1 MRALIMVAV
10 ALSALIGSAE
20 AQPLRLRGDAF
31 VDAEPSVGLLV
42 LQGSDTELRWL
53 DAEALVWT
61 GTTELGGD
69 GPGDALVVT
78 VRARDPK
85 GRGEVRLGRFVM
97 ATGAVRP
104 LHVDGIAARV
114 RSRWGTDV
122 EVFGGAPVV
131 PHFGVDAYDWVAG
144 TRISHR
150 VGDLVTGGIS
160 YYHQRDNGFLADE
173 EVGLDAA
180 ATPTPWLDVAARM
193 AYDLV
198 HPGLADAN
206 LTAAARRGPYRFEVY
221 GARRSPSRLLPA
233 TSLFAVLGDVPSQ
246 SLGAGVTWRAAP
258 RLDLRGSGGLRMV
271 DDEIGMEATA
281 RATLR
286 LDDRGRGSLGLEL
299 RRDGVDPMS
308 SWTGVRGLARVPVR
322 EGLVAATELELVIP
336 DDAAGRGAMWPWG
349 LVALAWRPVPLWE
362 ASAGFEARSSP
373 QHRYA
378 ISGLL
383 RLSRQWEA
391 P

>member
-1 MRALIMVAV
+1 MVAI
-10 ALSALIGSAE
+10 ALGVLVGSTGG
-20 AQPLRLRGDAF
+20 QPLRLRGDAF
-31 VDAEPSVGLLV
+31 MDAEPSVGLLV

-69 GPGDALVVT
+69 AAADALVIT

-104 LHVDGIAARV
+104 LHVDGIAVRA
-114 RSRWGTDV
+114 RSRWGTDI

-131 PHFGVDAYDWVAG
+131 PRLGVDAYDWVAG

-150 VGDLVTGGIS
+150 VGELVAGGVS
-160 YYHQRDNGFLADE
+160 YYHQRDDGFLADE
-173 EVGLDAA
+173 ELGLDVA
-180 ATPTPWLDVAARM
+180 ATPTAWLDVAARM

-206 LTAAARRGPYRFEVY
+206 LTAAARRGPYRIEVY
-221 GARRSPSRLLPA
+221 AARRSPSRLLPA

-246 SLGAGVTWRAAP
+246 SLGAGVSWRAAP
-258 RLDLRGSGGLRMV
+258 RLDVRGAGGLRVV
-271 DDEIGMEATA
+271 DDEVGMEATA

-322 EGLVAATELELVIP
+322 EGLVAAAELELVVP
-336 DDAAGRGAMWPWG
+336 DETDGRGAVWPWG
-349 LVALAWRPVPLWE
+349 LMALAWRPAALWE
-362 ASAGFEARSSP
+362 ASAGVEARSSP